1 MSGGVDSSVAAYLLH
16 AQGHTLCGVSMEL
29 GIARHRDAEGGGT
42 DALHDAA
49 AVCGRLGIEHHVVDF
64 SDRLRRDVI
73 DDFLQQYTLGRTP
86 NPCVRCNRYLK
97 FAALYEYACSIGFD
111 TIATGH
117 YAAIKRSAHGEA
129 VLCRHPDPVKDQSY
143 FLHAVSRSV
152 LDHVVFPLAGYM
164 KTGVREIAQ
173 REGLPVAHK
182 PESQEICFIPDNDY
196 RQFLRNNGVC
206 AAQGSFVDTSG
217 RVLGTHGGVCNYT
230 VGQRKGLGLALGS
243 PMYVVSI
250 DMQSDRVVLG
260 SRDDLLARSLIAVD
274 VNLLVDRLPSQC
286 TAKVRSTQC
295 DLPCEAVLAD
305 DTLTV
310 TFGRPLE
317 AITPGQSVVL
327 YDNDV
332 VIGGGIIK
340 SVIN

>member
-16 AQGHTLCGVSMEL
+16 TQGHALCGVSMGL
-29 GIARHRDAEGGGT
+29 GIERYRNAAEGGT

-49 AVCGRLGIEHHVVDF
+49 AVCERLGMEHHVVDF
-64 SDRLRRDVI
+64 SDRLRQDVI
-73 DDFLQQYTLGRTP
+73 DDFLQQYALGRTP

-97 FAALYEYACSIGFD
+97 FAALYEYARSIGFD

-117 YAAIKRSAHGEA
+117 YAAIKSSALGEA
-129 VLCRHPDPVKDQSY
+129 VLCRHPDPLKDQSY
-143 FLHAVSRSV
+143 FLHSIARHV
-152 LDHVVFPLAGYM
+152 LGHVVFPLAGYT

-173 REGLPVAHK
+173 RVGLPVAHK

-206 AAQGSFVDTSG
+206 AAPGRFVDTSG
-217 RVLGTHGGVCNYT
+217 RVLGTHNGVCNYT

-250 DMQSDRVVLG
+250 DVQSGLVVLG
-260 SRDDLLARSLIAVD
+260 SRDDMLAGSLIAVD
-274 VNLLVDRLPSQC
+274 VNLLLDRVPSQC
-286 TAKVRSTQC
+286 TAKVRSTQR
-295 DLPCEAVLAD
+295 DLPCEAVLD
-305 DTLTV
+305 GDMLTV
-310 TFGRPLE
+310 NFGRPLE

-327 YDNDV
+327 YDNDI